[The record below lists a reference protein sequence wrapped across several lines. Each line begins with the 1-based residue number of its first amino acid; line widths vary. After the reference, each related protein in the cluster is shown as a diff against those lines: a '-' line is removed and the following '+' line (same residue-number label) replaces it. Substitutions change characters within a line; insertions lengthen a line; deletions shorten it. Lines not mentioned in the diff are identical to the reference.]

1 MLEDL
6 TNENDRIRKS
16 VRALIEEARREHD
29 ERIVHQTTVA
39 TFDRASRQTMLTP
52 WGKSFFRGTQIN
64 RKETSKDPS
73 NSPQSVEES
82 WVQSVCDRLIR
93 ESECA
98 FEGVDY

>member
-16 VRALIEEARREHD
+16 VRALVEEARREHD

-39 TFDRASRQTMLTP
+39 TFDRASRQTMLTS

-64 RKETSKDPS
+64 GKETPKDPD
-73 NSPQSVEES
+73 NNPQPVEKS
-82 WVQSVCDRLIR
+82 RVQSVCDRLI
-93 ESECA
+93 
-98 FEGVDY
+98 